1 MAKTPE
7 RYLAGS
13 TAAVRHKGAILLW
26 LLNVHSSID
35 AVAQW
40 NEAEDKT
47 SRDSFVKALL
57 AIAFAAT
64 DKTLKQLYDAD
75 FQPVIEA
82 RDSLRCF
89 LSALKE
95 LINQGALSAVSADD
109 NRLCKVLK
117 LSIDQVKAQ
126 QDGLASWHISVYAD
140 AEGSA
145 KTLM

>member
-13 TAAVRHKGAILLW
+13 QAALRHKGAILLW
-26 LLNVHSSID
+26 LVNVHSSID

-40 NEAEDKT
+40 NEAEDKV

-64 DKTLKQLYDAD
+64 DQTLKKLYDAD

-82 RDSLRCF
+82 RSSLRVYF
-89 LSALKE
+89 SALKD
-95 LINQGALSAVSADD
+95 LINQGALQAISADD
-109 NRLCKVLK
+109 ERLCNVLK
-117 LSIDQVKAQ
+117 LSIDQTKAQ
-126 QDGLASWHISVYAD
+126 KDGLASWHISVYAD
-140 AEGSA
+140 EGETA
-145 KTLM
+145 KSVM